1 MSSVFC
7 FCRGNEQCEKS
18 RQSTMGSLLT
28 NRRIALTFHSATARM
43 SEGKA
48 GANGALRV
56 EFSTFPWFTW
66 GSAQARETAFLGEFT
81 SNSTGE
87 APHKPGKLLSWG
99 VYLKFYQESSAQT
112 PGQAEPVFT
121 RPRVLRFRLRACAPI
136 NRQSPQRASSRL
148 ERGALWRSLA
158 QPCARK
164 PRNVSV

>member
-7 FCRGNEQCEKS
+7 FCRGNEQCEQS

-28 NRRIALTFHSATARM
+28 NRRIDLTVHSATARM

-56 EFSTFPWFTW
+56 ELSTFLKLYV
-66 GSAQARETAFLGEFT
+66 GLRANQGNRFLGEFT
-81 SNSTGE
+81 ANSTCG
-87 APHKPGKLLSWG
+87 
-99 VYLKFYQESSAQT
+99 
-112 PGQAEPVFT
+112 
-121 RPRVLRFRLRACAPI
+121 LRANSGTSRTHLHTATGAAFPAPGRAPI

>member
-28 NRRIALTFHSATARM
+28 NRRIDLTVHSATARM

-56 EFSTFPWFTW
+56 EFSTFLGLHGAPHKLGKLASWGVYCKFYLGE
-66 GSAQARETAFLGEFT
+66 GSAQAGGTNFQGSLHQALRL
-81 SNSTGE
+81 
-87 APHKPGKLLSWG
+87 
-99 VYLKFYQESSAQT
+99 SSAQT

-121 RPRVLRFRLRACAPI
+121 RPLVLRFRLRACAPI

>member
-28 NRRIALTFHSATARM
+28 NRRIDLTVHSATARM

-56 EFSTFPWFTW
+56 EFSTSSNFTW
-66 GSAQARETAFLGEFT
+66 GSAQTKETGFWG
-81 SNSTGE
+81 S
-87 APHKPGKLLSWG
+87 LLRTLRVG
-99 VYLKFYQESSAQT
+99 SAQT
-112 PGQAEPVFT
+112 PGQAEPIFT

-136 NRQSPQRASSRL
+136 NRQSPRRASSRL

-158 QPCARK
+158 QPCARN